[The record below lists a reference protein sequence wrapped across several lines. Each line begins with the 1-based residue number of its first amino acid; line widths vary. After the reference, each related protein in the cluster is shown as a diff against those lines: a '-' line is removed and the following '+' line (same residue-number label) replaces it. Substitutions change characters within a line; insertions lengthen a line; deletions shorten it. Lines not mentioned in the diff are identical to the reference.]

1 MSSPHATGFMVLH
14 SNQLEGLREL
24 AVQFIRNHPLPV
36 LAPEVLLVQ
45 SNGMKHW
52 LELALAKDLGICA
65 ATQVELPSAKLWQI
79 YRAVLGP
86 DSVPAHMPLDKS
98 PLVWRIMR
106 LLPHLL
112 AQPSFAPLKN
122 YLGQAEDEASPMNR
136 RAYQLA
142 AQLADV
148 LDGYQ
153 NYRADWLEDWAQARD
168 QLRTQ
173 AGTNASA
180 FTTPLPTAQSWQPA
194 LWRDLLQD
202 LATDEAVQLA
212 LSDVNNANNSAFRS
226 RAEVHE
232 AFMAKMA
239 SLHELNEGKGQRPA
253 GVPHRIM
260 VFGVTSLPMQTVQA
274 LAALGRVCQVLM
286 LVQNPCQH
294 YWGHVVESRVPLARL
309 SKQRQAHKAGL
320 PVPQDDGSLSEADQY
335 TLHTDTHPLLA
346 AWGKHGRDY
355 LHLLD
360 GFDDVDQY
368 KGQFNRVDVFVD
380 PAHTAAD
387 AGREPNMLEHLQS
400 ALLNL
405 EPLPNTPAPVQAN
418 DTSIDM
424 VQTHSAQR
432 EVEVL
437 HDRLL
442 AWLDADP
449 TLKPADIMV
458 MVPDMANFAPHIH
471 AVFGRFAHSAQYHA
485 QHHDPR
491 HLPYTVA
498 DTTPRTEPLVQA
510 LDTLLQLPQLRVTR
524 VEWQSLFEVAAVRER
539 FGLEE
544 HDVAQLDTWLADAGV
559 RWGLDAQHRKPWGI
573 APDMPDANQNSWL
586 FGIERLLLGYAMGS
600 SITTGAMD
608 SAVKPNASALASAG
622 AHSLATPWLD
632 TLPQAGVGGLDARVV
647 DGLLQWLRHTQIAL
661 LKLRQ
666 EHTPTEWVAVL
677 QQLVALFFKP
687 SDEADE
693 RLIERVMAP
702 LETWLAECQ
711 LARLDTPLPLVV
723 VREHWMAQL
732 QQPAMQR
739 RFFGGGVQ
747 FATLMPMRSIP
758 FKCVCLLG
766 MNDGDYPRSQTPR
779 DFDLMSDAAHA
790 SAAQS
795 HWRAGDRSRR
805 EDDRYLFLE
814 ALLSAR
820 DKLYISWQGRRTTD
834 HEVKPP
840 SVLVAQLMDYLNAVW
855 TQRNDKGEP
864 TPACV
869 APLQPLQAFSPK
881 YFTQGSGFATYADDW
896 QRALSCTATASAS
909 RTALS
914 DSTAESSSAKA
925 PTELT
930 LQDLQR
936 LLRQPVE
943 VFLAERLRLRLDQPE
958 EAAEEEEPFSLDGLE
973 KYKLNQSIAL
983 ADDAQHALA
992 QLRLSGQLALAGFG
1006 EAQQSALLRDRDTLR
1021 KQLDAL
1027 LPQWPHTLPVQSAHW
1042 QLGSTRLSAEWANG
1056 QTLWRSNTAVD
1067 GTGTNTGTDTKWLQV
1082 TLRPG
1087 AVTEGKKENQ
1097 VPRIDTLSQLWLHH
1111 LAACASG
1118 TPTTSVQIGF
1128 DAAIELKPIT
1138 ADAALA
1144 HLQNLCD
1151 VYLEAWA
1158 QPLPVAAK
1166 TACALVMGLYGGSKD
1181 AMGKAQ
1187 TAFNG
1192 AHQKRGEYQDSQ
1204 ALQRVFTSFE
1214 EIEASLNHWATRLYE
1229 PMFKAAK
1236 VIHLSADHAEDA
1248 DA

>member
-1 MSSPHATGFMVLH
+1 MVLH

-86 DSVPAHMPLDKS
+86 SNVPAHMPLDKS

-106 LLPHLL
+106 LLPSLL
-112 AQPSFAPLKN
+112 AKPSFAPLKN
-122 YLGQAEDEASPMNR
+122 YLGQAEADASPMNR

-153 NYRADWLEDWAQARD
+153 NYRADWLEDWANHKD
-168 QLRTQ
+168 TLRTQ
-173 AGTNASA
+173 TGTA
-180 FTTPLPTAQSWQPA
+180 TPLPAAQSWQPE
-194 LWRDLLQD
+194 LWRDLLDD
-202 LATDEAVQLA
+202 LAADAEVKAELQH
-212 LSDVNNANNSAFRS
+212 SYSS
-226 RAEVHE
+226 RAKVHE

-239 SLHELNEGKGQRPA
+239 SIPEGQRPA

-294 YWGHVVESRVPLARL
+294 YWGHVVESRVPLAKL

-380 PAHTAAD
+380 PADTAAD
-387 AGREPNMLEHLQS
+387 EGREPTMLEHLQS
-400 ALLNL
+400 SLLNL
-405 EPLPNTPAPVQAN
+405 APLPDHLTDVPAD
-418 DTSIDM
+418 DTSVRF

-471 AVFGRFAHSAQYHA
+471 AVFGRFAS
-485 QHHDPR
+485 HDAR

-559 RWGLDAQHRKPWGI
+559 RWGLDAPHRKPWGI
-573 APDMPDANQNSWL
+573 APDMADANQNSWL
-586 FGIERLLLGYAMGS
+586 FGIERLLLGYA
-600 SITTGAMD
+600 TGASD
-608 SAVKPNASALASAG
+608 D
-622 AHSLATPWLD
+622 LATPWAD

-666 EHTPTEWVAVL
+666 DHTPTEWVAVL

-687 SDEADE
+687 SNEADE

-711 LARLDTPLPLVV
+711 LARLDSPLPLVV

-790 SAAQS
+790 GSTQS

-834 HEVKPP
+834 HEIKPP

-855 TQRNDKGEP
+855 THDGGL
-864 TPACV
+864 ACD

-881 YFTQGSGFATYADDW
+881 YFTQDSTFQTYADDW
-896 QRALSCTATASAS
+896 QRALLSSNASSTATASNETTPSEA
-909 RTALS
+909 
-914 DSTAESSSAKA
+914 A

-930 LQDLQR
+930 LQHLQR

-943 VFLAERLRLRLDQPE
+943 VFLVDRLRLRLDQPE

-973 KYKLNQSIAL
+973 KYKLNQRIAQ
-983 ADDAQHALA
+983 AEDAQQAID
-992 QLRLSGQLALAGFG
+992 QLRLSGQLAMAGFG
-1006 EAQQSALLRDRDTLR
+1006 EAQQHLFENDREKLRE
-1021 KQLDAL
+1021 QLDVL
-1027 LPQWPHTLPVQSAHW
+1027 LPKWPKHLSVQSAHW
-1042 QLGSTRLSAEWANG
+1042 QLGHTHLSAEWANG
-1056 QTLWRSNTAVD
+1056 QTMWH
-1067 GTGTNTGTDTKWLQV
+1067 TNGKAHDAGQQWLQV
-1082 TLRPG
+1082 ALRPG

-1097 VPRIDTLSQLWLHH
+1097 VARIDTLGQLWLHH

-1128 DAAIELKPIT
+1128 DAAIELKPIE
-1138 ADAALA
+1138 ADKAQV
-1144 HLQNLCD
+1144 HLQDLCD
-1151 VYLEAWA
+1151 AYLEAWA

-1166 TACALVMGLYGGSKD
+1166 TACAFVMGVYGGSKD

-1187 TAFNG
+1187 AAFEG
-1192 AHQKRGEYQDSQ
+1192 GFGKSGEYTGSP

-1214 EIEASLNHWATRLYE
+1214 DVEADLNHWATRLYE

-1236 VIHLSADHAEDA
+1236 VIHLNADHAEEA

>member
-86 DSVPAHMPLDKS
+86 DSVPAQMPLDKS

-106 LLPHLL
+106 MLPVLL
-112 AQPSFAPLKN
+112 AKPNFAPLNN
-122 YLGQAEDEASPMNR
+122 YLSQTESKENNEASPMNR

-153 NYRADWLEDWAQARD
+153 NYRADWLEDWALGQD

-173 AGTNASA
+173 AGYHASA
-180 FTTPLPTAQSWQPA
+180 FIPPLPPAQNWQPE
-194 LWRDLLQD
+194 LWRDLLKD
-202 LATDEAVQLA
+202 LEADAEVKAVLRPTLLATLDADKPH
-212 LSDVNNANNSAFRS
+212 SFSS
-226 RAEVHE
+226 RAKVHE

-239 SLHELNEGKGQRPA
+239 SLHEFSEGKAQRPA
-253 GVPHRIM
+253 GVPHRIL

-294 YWGHVVESRVPLARL
+294 YWGHVVESRVPLAKL

-320 PVPQDDGSLSEADQY
+320 PVPQDDGSLTEADQY

-380 PAHTAAD
+380 PAESAAD
-387 AGREPNMLEHLQS
+387 HGREPHMLEHLQS
-400 ALLNL
+400 SLLNL
-405 EPLPNTPAPVQAN
+405 DPVPDTPAQVQDN
-418 DTSIDM
+418 DTSIAF

-471 AVFGRFAHSAQYHA
+471 AVFGRFAHHA
-485 QHHDPR
+485 QAHDPR

-539 FGLEE
+539 FGLDE
-544 HDVAQLDTWLADAGV
+544 HEVAQLDTWLADAGV
-559 RWGLDAQHRKPWGI
+559 RWGLDAPHRKPWGM
-573 APDMPDANQNSWL
+573 APDMADANQNSWL
-586 FGIERLLLGYAMGS
+586 FGIERLLLGYA
-600 SITTGAMD
+600 TGASGTD
-608 SAVKPNASALASAG
+608 SQDA
-622 AHSLATPWLD
+622 AHTHEMYNTWHTPWLG
-632 TLPQAGVGGLDARVV
+632 TLPQPGLGGLDARVV
-647 DGLLQWLRHTQIAL
+647 DGLLQWLRHTQMAL
-661 LKLRQ
+661 IKLRQ
-666 EHTPTEWVAVL
+666 DHTPSEWVAVL
-677 QQLVALFFKP
+677 QQLVALFFKA

-711 LARLDTPLPLVV
+711 LARLDSPLPLVV

-790 SAAQS
+790 GSAQS

-834 HEVKPP
+834 HEIKPP
-840 SVLVAQLMDYLNAVW
+840 SVLVAQLLDYLNAVW
-855 TQRNDKGEP
+855 TRGKDADNGQDL
-864 TPACV
+864 PAFDIHNQ
-869 APLQPLQAFSPK
+869 LQPLQAFSPK
-881 YFTQGSGFATYADDW
+881 YFTQGTGFETYAADW
-896 QRALSCTATASAS
+896 QRARPADLLAQRPVHPTVQASA
-909 RTALS
+909 AN
-914 DSTAESSSAKA
+914 STAPA
-925 PTELT
+925 ELT
-930 LQDLQR
+930 LQHLQR
-936 LLRQPVE
+936 LLKQPVD
-943 VFLAERLRLRLDQPE
+943 VFLVDRLRLRLDKPE
-958 EAAEEEEPFSLDGLE
+958 EAAEQEEPFSLDGLE
-973 KYKLNQSIAL
+973 KYKLNQSMAQ
-983 ADDAQHALA
+983 ADNAEQAIA
-992 QLRLSGQLALAGFG
+992 QLRLTGQLALAGFG
-1006 EAQQSALLRDRDTLR
+1006 EAQQHLLLKDRNTLRD
-1021 KQLDAL
+1021 QLEAL
-1027 LPQWPHTLPVQSAHW
+1027 LPKWPHVLSVQSAHW
-1042 QLGSTRLSAEWANG
+1042 QLGPNRLSAEWANG
-1056 QTLWRSNTAVD
+1056 QSWWRSNT
-1067 GTGTNTGTDTKWLQV
+1067 DTPNASTQWLQV
-1082 TLRPG
+1082 ALRPG

-1097 VPRIDTLSQLWLHH
+1097 QARLDTLGHLWLHH

-1118 TPTTSVQIGF
+1118 VPTTSVQIGF
-1128 DAAIELKPIT
+1128 DAAVELQPIA
-1138 ADAALA
+1138 ADAAQAL
-1144 HLQNLCD
+1144 LQDLCNA
-1151 VYLEAWA
+1151 YQEAWA
-1158 QPLPVAAK
+1158 LPLPIAAK
-1166 TACALVMGLYGGSKD
+1166 TACAYWLALKGDGKD
-1181 AMGKAQ
+1181 PLGKAK
-1187 TAFNG
+1187 TTFNG
-1192 AHQKRGEYQDSQ
+1192 AHQKRGEYPDSP
-1204 ALQRVFTSFE
+1204 ALQRVFNRFDE
-1214 EIEASLNHWATRLYE
+1214 VADALPAWAERLYA
-1229 PMFKAAK
+1229 PMHNAAK
-1236 VIHLSADHAEDA
+1236 VIHLSDDGDTQGAHA
-1248 DA
+1248 

>member
-1 MSSPHATGFMVLH
+1 MPSPHATGFMVLH

-86 DSVPAHMPLDKS
+86 SQVPAHMPLDKS

-112 AQPSFAPLKN
+112 AQPGFAPLKN
-122 YLGQAEDEASPMNR
+122 YLGQGDNAGNDEASPMNR
-136 RAYQLA
+136 RTYQLA

-153 NYRADWLEDWAQARD
+153 NYRADWLEDWANHQD
-168 QLRTQ
+168 QLRTP
-173 AGTNASA
+173 AGMA
-180 FTTPLPTAQSWQPA
+180 TPLPKAQSWQPA
-194 LWRDLLQD
+194 LWRALLAD
-202 LATDEAVQLA
+202 LASDAEVQGEIQ
-212 LSDVNNANNSAFRS
+212 LSYSS
-226 RAEVHE
+226 RAKVHE
-232 AFMAKMA
+232 AFMAKMNA
-239 SLHELNEGKGQRPA
+239 MPEGQRPA
-253 GVPHRIM
+253 GVPHRIL

-274 LAALGRVCQVLM
+274 LTALGRVCQVLM

-294 YWGHVVESRVPLARL
+294 YWGHVVESRVPLIKLAK
-309 SKQRQAHKAGL
+309 SAKQRQAHKAGL
-320 PVPQDDGSLSEADQY
+320 PVPQDDGSLTEADQY

-360 GFDDVDQY
+360 GFDDVDHY

-380 PAHTAAD
+380 PALTAAD
-387 AGREPNMLEHLQS
+387 AGRTPNMLEHLQS

-405 EPLPNTPAPVQAN
+405 EPLPHTPHEVQAHDN
-418 DTSIDM
+418 SVRF
-424 VQTHSAQR
+424 VQAHSAQR

-471 AVFGRFAHSAQYHA
+471 AVFGRFASQ
-485 QHHDPR
+485 DPR
-491 HLPYTVA
+491 HLPYSVA

-544 HDVAQLDTWLADAGV
+544 HDVAQLDSWLADAGV
-559 RWGLDAQHRKPWGI
+559 RWGLDAPHRKPWGMT
-573 APDMPDANQNSWL
+573 PDMTDANQNSWL
-586 FGIERLLLGYAMGS
+586 FGVERLLLGYA
-600 SITTGAMD
+600 TGA
-608 SAVKPNASALASAG
+608 
-622 AHSLATPWLD
+622 AHELATPWAN
-632 TLPQAGVGGLDARVV
+632 TLPQAGVDGLDARVV
-647 DGLLQWLRHTQIAL
+647 DGLLQWLRHTQLAL

-666 EHTPTEWVAVL
+666 AHTPTEWVAVL
-677 QQLVALFFKP
+677 QQLMALFFKP

-711 LARLDTPLPLVV
+711 LARLDSPLPLVV

-790 SAAQS
+790 GSTQS

-820 DKLYISWQGRRTTD
+820 DTLYISWQGRRTTD
-834 HEVKPP
+834 HEIKPP

-855 TQRNDKGEP
+855 TRGNDQGEP
-864 TPACV
+864 TLACE

-896 QRALSCTATASAS
+896 QRALLPPASSGATAADE
-909 RTALS
+909 A
-914 DSTAESSSAKA
+914 A

-930 LQDLQR
+930 LSQLQR

-943 VFLAERLRLRLDQPE
+943 VFLSDRLRLRLDLPE
-958 EAAEEEEPFSLDGLE
+958 EAAEEEEPFSLNGLDT
-973 KYKLNQSIAL
+973 YKLNQQIAQ

-992 QLRLSGQLALAGFG
+992 LLRLSGQLALAGFG
-1006 EAQQSALLRDRDTLR
+1006 EAQQGMLLRDRQTLR
-1021 KQLDAL
+1021 DAL
-1027 LPQWPHTLPVQSAHW
+1027 DQLLPHWPKPLAVHSAHW
-1042 QLGSTRLSAEWANG
+1042 QLGRTHLSAEWAHDPK
-1056 QTLWRSNTAVD
+1056 LWRSDAN
-1067 GTGTNTGTDTKWLQV
+1067 GTQWLQV
-1082 TLRPG
+1082 MLRPG
-1087 AVTEGKKENQ
+1087 AVTEGKKDNQ
-1097 VPRIDTLSQLWLHH
+1097 QARLDTLSSLWLHH
-1111 LAACASG
+1111 LAANASG
-1118 TPTTSVQIGF
+1118 TPTTSVQIGL
-1128 DAAIELKPIT
+1128 DAAVELQPI
-1138 ADAALA
+1138 AALDA
-1144 HLQNLCD
+1144 QAQLQDLCNA
-1151 VYLEAWA
+1151 YQEAWA
-1158 QPLPVAAK
+1158 QPLPVAGK
-1166 TACALVMGLYGGSKD
+1166 TACAYVMGVLAQHKD
-1181 AMGKAQ
+1181 PMGKAQ
-1187 TAFNG
+1187 TAFDG
-1192 AHQKRGEYQDSQ
+1192 GHQQTGEYKNTA
-1204 ALQRVFTSFE
+1204 ALQRVFHSFTDVQ
-1214 EIEASLNHWATRLYE
+1214 AGLDTWAMRLYA
-1229 PMFKAAK
+1229 PMHKATK
-1236 VIHLSADHAEDA
+1236 VIHLSTEVQASEA

>member
-1 MSSPHATGFMVLH
+1 MVLH
-14 SNQLEGLREL
+14 SNQLEGLRKL

-86 DSVPAHMPLDKS
+86 NHVPAHMPLDKS

-106 LLPHLL
+106 LLSQLL
-112 AQPSFAPLKN
+112 TQPSFAPLKN
-122 YLGQAEDEASPMNR
+122 YLGQAETEGKGEASPMNR

-153 NYRADWLEDWAQARD
+153 NYRADWLEDWANAQD

-173 AGTNASA
+173 TGTA
-180 FTTPLPTAQSWQPA
+180 TPLPAAQNWQPA
-194 LWRDLLQD
+194 LWRALLAD
-202 LATDEAVQLA
+202 LAADTEVKAALDTDTQH
-212 LSDVNNANNSAFRS
+212 SYSS
-226 RAEVHE
+226 RAKVHE

-239 SLHELNEGKGQRPA
+239 TLPEGQRPA

-294 YWGHVVESRVPLARL
+294 YWGHVVESRVPLAKL
-309 SKQRQAHKAGL
+309 AKQRQAHKAGL

-380 PAHTAAD
+380 PVDTAAD
-387 AGREPNMLEHLQS
+387 EGREPTMLEHLQS
-400 ALLNL
+400 SLLNL
-405 EPLPNTPAPVQAN
+405 EPLPDTPHEVPAH
-418 DTSIDM
+418 DTSIAF

-437 HDRLL
+437 HDQLL

-471 AVFGRFAHSAQYHA
+471 AVFGRFASHA

-491 HLPYTVA
+491 HIPYTVA

-524 VEWQSLFEVAAVRER
+524 VEWQSLFEVAAVRKR

-559 RWGLDAQHRKPWGI
+559 RWGLDAPHRKPWGI
-573 APDMPDANQNSWL
+573 APDMADANQNSWL
-586 FGIERLLLGYAMGS
+586 FGIERLLLGYA
-600 SITTGAMD
+600 TGASD
-608 SAVKPNASALASAG
+608 A
-622 AHSLATPWLD
+622 LATPWAD

-666 EHTPTEWVAVL
+666 DHTPTEWVAVL

-758 FKCVCLLG
+758 FRCVCLLG

-790 SAAQS
+790 GSTQS

-855 TQRNDKGEP
+855 TQCNDKGEP

-869 APLQPLQAFSPK
+869 APLQPLQAFSRK
-881 YFTQGSGFATYADDW
+881 YFTQGSRFATYADDW
-896 QRALSCTATASAS
+896 QKALTSSAASQA
-909 RTALS
+909 
-914 DSTAESSSAKA
+914 SSAKANGASKPEYANAEA

-930 LQDLQR
+930 LKDLQR

-943 VFLAERLRLRLDQPE
+943 VFLAERLNLRLDQPQ

-973 KYKLNQSIAL
+973 KYKLNQSIVL
-983 ADDAQHALA
+983 AEDAQLALA

-1006 EAQQSALLRDRDTLR
+1006 EAQQNTLLRDRKTLR
-1021 KQLDAL
+1021 EQLDAL
-1027 LPQWPHTLPVQSAHW
+1027 RPQWPHTVSVQSAHW
-1042 QLGSTRLSAEWANG
+1042 QLGNTRLSAEWANS
-1056 QTLWRSNTAVD
+1056 QTLWRSNTPTQSAE
-1067 GTGTNTGTDTKWLQV
+1067 TKWLQV

-1087 AVTEGKKENQ
+1087 AVTEGKKENPQ
-1097 VPRIDTLSQLWLHH
+1097 ARLDTLSHLWLHH

-1118 TPTTSVQIGF
+1118 TPTLSVQIGF
-1128 DAAIELKPIT
+1128 DAAVELQPIA
-1138 ADAALA
+1138 ADAAQT
-1144 HLQNLCD
+1144 HLQHLCD
-1151 VYLEAWA
+1151 AYLQAWA

-1166 TACALVMGLYGGSKD
+1166 TACAWVMGVYGDSKD
-1181 AMGKAQ
+1181 PMGKAQ
-1187 TAFNG
+1187 AAFEG
-1192 AHQKRGEYQDSQ
+1192 GFGKSSEYTGSP
-1204 ALQRVFTSFE
+1204 ALQRVFDSFE
-1214 EIEASLNHWATRLYE
+1214 DIQPTLGEWASLLYE
-1229 PMFKAAK
+1229 PMLKAAK
-1236 VIHLSADHAEDA
+1236 VIHLSADSADSAEEA

>member
-1 MSSPHATGFMVLH
+1 MFSPHATGFMVLH

-106 LLPHLL
+106 LLPSLL
-112 AQPSFAPLKN
+112 AKPSFSPLKN
-122 YLGQAEDEASPMNR
+122 YLGQSEADASPMNR

-173 AGTNASA
+173 TGMA
-180 FTTPLPTAQSWQPA
+180 TPLPAAQSWQPE
-194 LWRDLLQD
+194 LWRDLLID
-202 LATDEAVQLA
+202 LATDAEVKAA
-212 LSDVNNANNSAFRS
+212 LHTDTQHSYSS
-226 RAEVHE
+226 RAKVHE
-232 AFMAKMA
+232 AFMTKMA
-239 SLHELNEGKGQRPA
+239 SLPEGQRPA

-294 YWGHVVESRVPLARL
+294 YWGHVVESRVPLAKL

-380 PAHTAAD
+380 PADTAAD
-387 AGREPNMLEHLQS
+387 EGREPTMLEHLQS
-400 ALLNL
+400 SLLNL
-405 EPLPNTPAPVQAN
+405 APLPDHLTDVPADDSSVRF
-418 DTSIDM
+418 

-442 AWLDADP
+442 AWLDADD
-449 TLKPADIMV
+449 TLKPSDIMV

-471 AVFGRFAHSAQYHA
+471 AVFGRFSSN
-485 QHHDPR
+485 DPR

-539 FGLEE
+539 FSLEE

-573 APDMPDANQNSWL
+573 APDMTDANQNSWL
-586 FGIERLLLGYAMGS
+586 FGIERLLLGYA
-600 SITTGAMD
+600 TGASD
-608 SAVKPNASALASAG
+608 D
-622 AHSLATPWLD
+622 LATPWAD

-647 DGLLQWLRHTQIAL
+647 DGLLQWLRHTHIAL
-661 LKLRQ
+661 IKLRQ

-687 SDEADE
+687 SNEADE

-711 LARLDTPLPLVV
+711 LARLDSPLPLVV

-790 SAAQS
+790 GSTQS

-820 DKLYISWQGRRTTD
+820 NKLYISWQGRRTTD
-834 HEVKPP
+834 HEIKPP

-855 TQRNDKGEP
+855 THDGGV
-864 TPACV
+864 ACD

-881 YFTQGSGFATYADDW
+881 YFTQDSAFQTYADDW
-896 QRALSCTATASAS
+896 QRALLSSTAS
-909 RTALS
+909 
-914 DSTAESSSAKA
+914 SAAATPNETA

-930 LQDLQR
+930 LQHLQR

-943 VFLAERLRLRLDQPE
+943 VFLVDRLRLRLDQPE

-973 KYKLNQSIAL
+973 KYKLNQRIAQ
-983 ADDAQHALA
+983 AEDAQQAIA

-1006 EAQQSALLRDRDTLR
+1006 EAQQHLFENDRQKLRE
-1021 KQLDAL
+1021 QLDML
-1027 LPQWPHTLPVQSAHW
+1027 LPKWPNTLSVQSAHW
-1042 QLGSTRLSAEWANG
+1042 QLGHTHLNAEWANG
-1056 QTLWRSNTAVD
+1056 QTMWH
-1067 GTGTNTGTDTKWLQV
+1067 TNAKVHGAGQQWLQV
-1082 TLRPG
+1082 ALRPG

-1097 VPRIDTLSQLWLHH
+1097 VPRIDTLSQMWLHH

-1128 DAAIELKPIT
+1128 DAAIELKPIA
-1138 ADAALA
+1138 ADTALA
-1144 HLQNLCD
+1144 HLQDLCD
-1151 VYLEAWA
+1151 VYLEAWT
-1158 QPLPVAAK
+1158 QPLPVAGK
-1166 TACALVMGLYGGSKD
+1166 TACAFVMGVYGGSKD

-1187 TAFNG
+1187 TTFEGGHN
-1192 AHQKRGEYQDSQ
+1192 KDGEYKGSP
-1204 ALQRVFTSFE
+1204 ALQRVFTNFE
-1214 EIEASLNHWATRLYE
+1214 EIEANLNHWATRLYE

-1236 VIHLSADHAEDA
+1236 VIHLNADSAEEA

>member
-52 LELALAKDLGICA
+52 LELALAKDLGVCA
-65 ATQVELPSAKLWQI
+65 ATQLELPSTKLWQI

-86 DSVPAHMPLDKS
+86 SHVPAHMPLDKS

-112 AQPSFAPLKN
+112 AQPSFAPLNN
-122 YLGQAEDEASPMNR
+122 YLGQADGDASPMNR

-153 NYRADWLEDWAQARD
+153 NYRADWLEDWAHARD

-173 AGTNASA
+173 AGTNAGA
-180 FTTPLPTAQSWQPA
+180 FTTPLLVSQSWQPL
-194 LWRDLLQD
+194 LWRALLAD
-202 LATDEAVQLA
+202 LAADAQVQAA
-212 LSDVNNANNSAFRS
+212 LSAHAPHSFSS
-226 RAEVHE
+226 RAKVHE
-232 AFMAKMA
+232 AFMVKMA
-239 SLHELNEGKGQRPA
+239 SIPEGHRPA

-294 YWGHVVESRVPLARL
+294 YWGHVVESRVPLAKL

-355 LHLLD
+355 LQLLD

-368 KGQFNRVDVFVD
+368 KGQFSRVDVFVD
-380 PAHTAAD
+380 PAQAA
-387 AGREPNMLEHLQS
+387 ASQGRAPTMLEHLQS
-400 ALLNL
+400 ALLHL
-405 EPLPNTPAPVQAN
+405 EPLPDTPTQVPAH
-418 DTSIDM
+418 DTSLSF

-449 TLKPADIMV
+449 TLTPADIMV

-471 AVFGRFAHSAQYHA
+471 AVFSRFAS
-485 QHHDPR
+485 HDPR
-491 HLPYTVA
+491 HLPYSVA

-524 VEWQSLFEVAAVRER
+524 VEWQSLFEVAAVRKR
-539 FGLEE
+539 FGLQE
-544 HDVAQLDTWLADAGV
+544 HDVALLDTWLADAGV
-559 RWGLDAQHRKPWGI
+559 RWGLDASQRKPWGI

-586 FGIERLLLGYAMGS
+586 FGIERLLLGYATGS
-600 SITTGAMD
+600 TD
-608 SAVKPNASALASAG
+608 ELAS
-622 AHSLATPWLD
+622 PWAN
-632 TLPQAGVGGLDARVV
+632 TLPQAGVGGLDARVM
-647 DGLLQWLRHTQIAL
+647 DGLLQWLRHTQMAL
-661 LKLRQ
+661 LQLRQ
-666 EHTPTEWVAVL
+666 DHTPTEWVAVL
-677 QQLVALFFKP
+677 QQLLALFFKP

-779 DFDLMSDAAHA
+779 DFDLMSEAAHA
-790 SAAQS
+790 GSAQS

-820 DKLYISWQGRRTTD
+820 HKLYISWQGRRTSD
-834 HEVKPP
+834 HEIKPP
-840 SVLVAQLMDYLNAVW
+840 SVLVAQLMDYLDAVW
-855 TQRNDKGEP
+855 TQRNDKGDAI
-864 TPACV
+864 PACD
-869 APLQPLQAFSPK
+869 APLQPLHAFSQQ
-881 YFTQGSGFATYADDW
+881 YFTQASPFQTYAHDW
-896 QRALSCTATASAS
+896 QSALSSSAATLDSRTASAHS
-909 RTALS
+909 NAVP
-914 DSTAESSSAKA
+914 AFAIA

-943 VFLAERLRLRLDQPE
+943 VFLTARLRLRLDQPQ
-958 EAAEEEEPFSLDGLE
+958 EAAQEEEPFALDGLE
-973 KYKLNQSIAL
+973 KYKLNQSLAQ
-983 ADDAQHALA
+983 ADDATHALA

-1006 EAQQSALLRDRDTLR
+1006 QAQQNALLRDRDTLR

-1027 LPQWPHTLPVQSAHW
+1027 LLKWPHTLSVQSAHW
-1042 QLGSTRLSAEWANG
+1042 QMGHTRLSAEWANG
-1056 QTLWRSNTAVD
+1056 HHLWRSNPAASSADTAKHS
-1067 GTGTNTGTDTKWLQV
+1067 TWLQV
-1082 TLRPG
+1082 SLRPG

-1097 VPRIDTLSQLWLHH
+1097 YVRLDTLSQLWLHH

-1118 TPTTSVQIGF
+1118 VPTTSVQIGL
-1128 DAAIELKPIT
+1128 DAAVELAPIPAET
-1138 ADAALA
+1138 AQS

-1151 VYLEAWA
+1151 AYLQAWA

-1166 TACALVMGLYGGSKD
+1166 TACAYVSGVAAQHKD
-1181 AMGKAQ
+1181 PMVKAQ

-1192 AHQKRGEYQDSQ
+1192 AHQKRGEYQDSP
-1204 ALQRVFTSFE
+1204 ALQRVFTRFE
-1214 EIEASLNHWATRLYE
+1214 DIEPTLADWAVRLYA
-1229 PMFKAAK
+1229 PMLTAAQ
-1236 VIHLSADHAEDA
+1236 VIHLRTDSDDSDERAQEPDA
-1248 DA
+1248 

>member
-1 MSSPHATGFMVLH
+1 MVLH

-24 AVQFIRNHPLPV
+24 AVKFIRNHPLPV

-52 LELALAKDLGICA
+52 LELALAKDLGICT

-86 DSVPAHMPLDKS
+86 SNVPAHMPLDKS

-106 LLPHLL
+106 LLPSLL
-112 AQPSFAPLKN
+112 AKPSFAPLKN
-122 YLGQAEDEASPMNR
+122 YLGQAEDQASPMNR

-153 NYRADWLEDWAQARD
+153 NYRADWLEDWANSKD

-173 AGTNASA
+173 TGMA
-180 FTTPLPTAQSWQPA
+180 TPLPSAQSWQPE
-194 LWRDLLQD
+194 LWRDLLDD
-202 LATDEAVQLA
+202 LAADAEVKAALKTDTQH
-212 LSDVNNANNSAFRS
+212 SFSS
-226 RAEVHE
+226 RAKVHE

-239 SLHELNEGKGQRPA
+239 TLPEGQRPA

-294 YWGHVVESRVPLARL
+294 YWGHVVESRVPLAKL
-309 SKQRQAHKAGL
+309 AKQRQAHKAGL

-380 PAHTAAD
+380 PADSAAD
-387 AGREPNMLEHLQS
+387 EGREPNMLEHLQS
-400 ALLNL
+400 SLLNL
-405 EPLPNTPAPVQAN
+405 APLPDHLTDVPAD
-418 DTSIDM
+418 DTSIAF

-471 AVFGRFAHSAQYHA
+471 AVFGRFASNDA
-485 QHHDPR
+485 R

-559 RWGLDAQHRKPWGI
+559 RWGLDAPHRKPWGI
-573 APDMPDANQNSWL
+573 APDMADANQNSWL
-586 FGIERLLLGYAMGS
+586 FGIERLLLGYA
-600 SITTGAMD
+600 TGASD
-608 SAVKPNASALASAG
+608 D
-622 AHSLATPWLD
+622 LATPWAD

-661 LKLRQ
+661 IKLRQ
-666 EHTPTEWVAVL
+666 DHTPTEWVAVL

-711 LARLDTPLPLVV
+711 LARLDSPLPLVV

-790 SAAQS
+790 GSTQS

-820 DKLYISWQGRRTTD
+820 DKLYISWQGRRSTD

-855 TQRNDKGEP
+855 TQRNDEGEP

-881 YFTQGSGFATYADDW
+881 YFTQDSTFQTYADDW
-896 QRALSCTATASAS
+896 QRALLSSSAATASNE
-909 RTALS
+909 
-914 DSTAESSSAKA
+914 STPSEAA

-930 LQDLQR
+930 LQHLQR

-943 VFLAERLRLRLDQPE
+943 VFLVDRLRLRLDQPE
-958 EAAEEEEPFSLDGLE
+958 EAADEEEPFSLDGLE
-973 KYKLNQSIAL
+973 KYKLNQRIAQ
-983 ADDAQHALA
+983 AEDAQQAID

-1006 EAQQSALLRDRDTLR
+1006 EAQQQLFENDREKLRE
-1021 KQLDAL
+1021 QLDVL
-1027 LPQWPHTLPVQSAHW
+1027 LLKWPNTLSVQSAHW
-1042 QLGSTRLSAEWANG
+1042 QLGHTHLSAEWTNG
-1056 QTLWRSNTAVD
+1056 QTMWH
-1067 GTGTNTGTDTKWLQV
+1067 TNGKAHDAGQQWLQV
-1082 TLRPG
+1082 ALRPG
-1087 AVTEGKKENQ
+1087 AVTEGKKEHQ
-1097 VPRIDTLSQLWLHH
+1097 VTRIDTLSQLWLHH

-1128 DAAIELKPIT
+1128 DAAIELKPIQ
-1138 ADAALA
+1138 AEQAQE
-1144 HLQNLCD
+1144 HLQDLCD
-1151 VYLEAWA
+1151 AYLEAWA

-1166 TACALVMGLYGGSKD
+1166 TACAFVMGVYGGSKD
-1181 AMGKAQ
+1181 PMGKAQ
-1187 TAFNG
+1187 AAFEG
-1192 AHQKRGEYQDSQ
+1192 GFGKSGEYTGSP

-1214 EIEASLNHWATRLYE
+1214 DVEASLNHWATRLYE

-1236 VIHLSADHAEDA
+1236 VIHLNADHAEEA

>member
-1 MSSPHATGFMVLH
+1 MVLH

-24 AVQFIRNHPLPV
+24 AVQFMRNHPLPV

-52 LELALAKDLGICA
+52 LELALAKDLGICT
-65 ATQVELPSAKLWQI
+65 ATQVALPSAKLWEI

-86 DSVPAHMPLDKS
+86 ESVPAYMPLDKS

-106 LLPHLL
+106 VLPDLLT
-112 AQPSFAPLKN
+112 QSEFASLKN
-122 YLGQAEDEASPMNR
+122 YLSQSENDASPMNR

-142 AQLADV
+142 TQLADV

-153 NYRADWLEDWAQARD
+153 NYRADWLEDWANGND

-180 FTTPLPTAQSWQPA
+180 FTTPLPTAQRWQPV
-194 LWRDLLQD
+194 LWRYLLND
-202 LATDEAVQLA
+202 LAADAEVHAELA
-212 LSDVNNANNSAFRS
+212 NSFSS
-226 RAEVHE
+226 RAKVHE

-239 SLHELNEGKGQRPA
+239 TLPEGQRPA
-253 GVPHRIM
+253 GVPHRIL

-294 YWGHVVESRVPLARL
+294 YWGHVVESRVPLAKL
-309 SKQRQAHKAGL
+309 VKQRQAHKAGL
-320 PVPQDDGSLSEADQY
+320 PVPQDDGRLSEADQY

-380 PAHTAAD
+380 PAHSATAQ
-387 AGREPNMLEHLQS
+387 GRAPNMLEHLQS

-405 EPLPNTPAPVQAN
+405 EPLPNTPAPVQAD
-418 DTSIDM
+418 DTSITL

-449 TLKPADIMV
+449 SLTPADIMV

-471 AVFGRFAHSAQYHA
+471 AVFGRFASN
-485 QHHDPR
+485 DPR

-510 LDTLLQLPQLRVTR
+510 LDMLLQLPQLRVTR
-524 VEWQSLFEVAAVRER
+524 VEWQSMFEVAAVRER
-539 FGLEE
+539 FGIDES
-544 HDVAQLDTWLADAGV
+544 DVTQLDTWLADAGV
-559 RWGLDAQHRKPWGI
+559 RWGLDAAHRKPWGI
-573 APDMPDANQNSWL
+573 APDMADANQNSWL
-586 FGIERLLLGYAMGS
+586 FGVERLLLGYAIGE
-600 SITTGAMD
+600 IDEIG
-608 SAVKPNASALASAG
+608 
-622 AHSLATPWLD
+622 TPWQN
-632 TLPQAGVGGLDARVV
+632 TLPQPGVGGLDARVV
-647 DGLLQWLRHTQIAL
+647 DGLLQWLRHTHMAL

-666 EHTPTEWVAVL
+666 DHTPTEWVAVL
-677 QQLVALFFKP
+677 QQLVALFFKA
-687 SDEADE
+687 SDETDE

-711 LARLDTPLPLVV
+711 LARLESPLPLVV

-732 QQPAMQR
+732 QQSAMQR

-790 SAAQS
+790 GSTHA

-814 ALLSAR
+814 AMLSAR

-834 HEVKPP
+834 HEIKPP

-855 TQRNDKGEP
+855 MRDGGF
-864 TPACV
+864 ACE
-869 APLQPLQAFSPK
+869 ARLQPLHGFSSK
-881 YFTQGSGFATYADDW
+881 YFTHGSDFATYADDW
-896 QRALSCTATASAS
+896 QRAFTLSTPSPLADNTVAAATPI
-909 RTALS
+909 
-914 DSTAESSSAKA
+914 

-930 LQDLQR
+930 LQHLQR
-936 LLRQPVE
+936 LLRQPVD
-943 VFLAERLRLRLDQPE
+943 VFLIDRLRMRLDQPE

-973 KYKLNQSIAL
+973 KYKLNQRIAQ
-983 ADDAQHALA
+983 AEDAQQAIA

-1006 EAQQSALLRDRDTLR
+1006 DAQQHQFLNDRQKLRE
-1021 KQLDAL
+1021 QLDGLMLKWPDAL
-1027 LPQWPHTLPVQSAHW
+1027 RVQSKHW
-1042 QLGSTRLSAEWANG
+1042 QLGQTHLSAEWANG
-1056 QTLWRSNTAVD
+1056 QTMWYTNNNTQPSEQQ
-1067 GTGTNTGTDTKWLQV
+1067 WLQV
-1082 TLRPG
+1082 SLRPG
-1087 AVTEGKKENQ
+1087 AVTEGKKETQ
-1097 VPRIDTLSQLWLHH
+1097 IPRIDTLGQLWLHH

-1128 DAAIELKPIT
+1128 DAAIELKPIPVDT
-1138 ADAALA
+1138 ALV
-1144 HLQNLCD
+1144 HLENLCRAY
-1151 VYLEAWA
+1151 VEAWTK
-1158 QPLPVAAK
+1158 PLPVAAK
-1166 TACALVMGLYGGSKD
+1166 TACAWVMGVYSGSND
-1181 AMGKAQ
+1181 AMSKAQ
-1187 TAFNG
+1187 TTFNG
-1192 AHQKRGEYQDSQ
+1192 GHNKDGEFKTSS
-1204 ALQRVFTSFE
+1204 ALQRVFTCFE
-1214 EIEASLNHWATRLYE
+1214 DVEPSLKLWATRLYE
-1229 PMFKAAK
+1229 PIIQAAK
-1236 VIHLSADHAEDA
+1236 VTHFSTAEVDA
-1248 DA
+1248 

>member
-1 MSSPHATGFMVLH
+1 MSSPHTTGFMVLH

-86 DSVPAHMPLDKS
+86 SHVPAHMPLDKS

-106 LLPHLL
+106 LLPSLL
-112 AQPSFAPLKN
+112 TQPSFAPLKN
-122 YLGQAEDEASPMNR
+122 YLGQADGDACPMNR

-153 NYRADWLEDWAQARD
+153 NYRADWLEDWANHKD
-168 QLRTQ
+168 TLRTQ
-173 AGTNASA
+173 TGMA
-180 FTTPLPTAQSWQPA
+180 TPLPTAQSWQPE
-194 LWRDLLQD
+194 LWRNLLDD
-202 LATDEAVQLA
+202 LAADAEIKAELQH
-212 LSDVNNANNSAFRS
+212 SYSS
-226 RAEVHE
+226 RAKVHE

-239 SLHELNEGKGQRPA
+239 TLPKGQRPA

-294 YWGHVVESRVPLARL
+294 YWGHVVESRVPLIKLAKL

-360 GFDDVDQY
+360 GFDDVEQY
-368 KGQFNRVDVFVD
+368 KSQFSRVDVFVD
-380 PAHTAAD
+380 PADSASD
-387 AGREPNMLEHLQS
+387 EGREPNMLEHLQS
-400 ALLNL
+400 SLLNL
-405 EPLPNTPAPVQAN
+405 APLPDHPTDVPAD
-418 DTSIDM
+418 DTSIAF

-449 TLKPADIMV
+449 TLKPAGIMV

-471 AVFGRFAHSAQYHA
+471 AVFGRFAHSEA
-485 QHHDPR
+485 R
-491 HLPYTVA
+491 HIPYTVA

-524 VEWQSLFEVAAVRER
+524 VEWQSLFEVAAVRKR
-539 FGLEE
+539 FGLEV

-559 RWGLDAQHRKPWGI
+559 RWGLDAPHRKPWGI
-573 APDMPDANQNSWL
+573 APDMADANQNSWL
-586 FGIERLLLGYAMGS
+586 FGIERLLLGYA
-600 SITTGAMD
+600 TGASND
-608 SAVKPNASALASAG
+608 
-622 AHSLATPWLD
+622 LATPWAD

-647 DGLLQWLRHTQIAL
+647 DGLLQWLRHTHMAL

-666 EHTPTEWVAVL
+666 DHTPTEWVAVL
-677 QQLVALFFKP
+677 QQLMALFFKP

-702 LETWLAECQ
+702 LETWLTECQ

-790 SAAQS
+790 GSMQS

-820 DKLYISWQGRRTTD
+820 EKLYISWQGRRTTD

-864 TPACV
+864 TLACV
-869 APLQPLQAFSPK
+869 APLQPLQAFSTK

-896 QRALSCTATASAS
+896 HKALSSTAAN
-909 RTALS
+909 RTSSTKANGLS
-914 DSTAESSSAKA
+914 CAESSSTQA

-943 VFLAERLRLRLDQPE
+943 VFLVERLRLRLDQPQ

-973 KYKLNQSIAL
+973 KYKLNQRIAL

-1006 EAQQSALLRDRDTLR
+1006 EAQQNALLRDRDTLR
-1021 KQLDAL
+1021 EQLDAL
-1027 LPQWPHTLPVQSAHW
+1027 LPPWPHAVSAQSAHW
-1042 QLGSTRLSAEWANG
+1042 QLGNTRLSAEWANG
-1056 QTLWRSNTAVD
+1056 QTLWRSTSATQSV
-1067 GTGTNTGTDTKWLQV
+1067 GTGQNTQWLQV

-1097 VPRIDTLSQLWLHH
+1097 QARLDTLSHLWLHH

-1118 TPTTSVQIGF
+1118 TPTKSVQIGF
-1128 DAAIELKPIT
+1128 DAAVEFQPIAADT
-1138 ADAALA
+1138 AQA

-1151 VYLEAWA
+1151 AYLQAWA

-1166 TACALVMGLYGGSKD
+1166 TACAYVMGLAAEHKD
-1181 AMGKAQ
+1181 PMGKAQ
-1187 TAFNG
+1187 AAFEGGFNNS
-1192 AHQKRGEYQDSQ
+1192 GEYQDSS
-1204 ALQRVFTSFE
+1204 ALQRVFNSFE
-1214 EIEASLNHWATRLYE
+1214 DIQPTLADWAARLYQ
-1229 PMFKAAK
+1229 PMHQAAK
-1236 VIHLSADHAEDA
+1236 VIHLSASSAKEA

>member
-65 ATQVELPSAKLWQI
+65 ATQVELPSTKLWQI

-86 DSVPAHMPLDKS
+86 SNVPAHMPLDKS

-106 LLPHLL
+106 LLPNLL

-122 YLGQAEDEASPMNR
+122 YLGQSEDQASPMNR
-136 RAYQLA
+136 RVYQLA
-142 AQLADV
+142 SQLADV

-153 NYRADWLEDWAQARD
+153 NYRADWLEDWANSKD

-173 AGTNASA
+173 AGMA
-180 FTTPLPTAQSWQPA
+180 TPLPTAQSWQPA
-194 LWRDLLQD
+194 LWRDLLND
-202 LATDEAVQLA
+202 LAGDAEVQAA
-212 LSDVNNANNSAFRS
+212 LQADTQHSYSS
-226 RAEVHE
+226 RAKVHE
-232 AFMAKMA
+232 AFMAKMTT
-239 SLHELNEGKGQRPA
+239 LPEGQRPA

-294 YWGHVVESRVPLARL
+294 FWGHAVESRVPLAKL

-320 PVPQDDGSLSEADQY
+320 PVPQDDGSLTESEQY
-335 TLHTDTHPLLA
+335 KLHTDTHPLLA

-368 KGQFNRVDVFVD
+368 KGQFNRVEVFVD

-387 AGREPNMLEHLQS
+387 EGREPNMLEHLQS

-405 EPLPNTPAPVQAN
+405 EPLPPTPAPVQAD
-418 DTSIDM
+418 DTSIAF
-424 VQTHSAQR
+424 VQTHAAQR

-449 TLKPADIMV
+449 ALKPADIMV

-471 AVFGRFAHSAQYHA
+471 AVFGRFAS
-485 QHHDPR
+485 HDPR

-498 DTTPRTEPLVQA
+498 DTTPHTEPLVQA

-559 RWGLDAQHRKPWGI
+559 RWGLDAPHRKPWGI
-573 APDMPDANQNSWL
+573 APDMADANQNSWL
-586 FGIERLLLGYAMGS
+586 FGMERLLLGYAVGRS
-600 SITTGAMD
+600 STTSD
-608 SAVKPNASALASAG
+608 TEG
-622 AHSLATPWLD
+622 AHISNTLATPWAN
-632 TLPQAGVGGLDARVV
+632 TLPQPGLGGLDARVI

-666 EHTPTEWVAVL
+666 DHTPTEWVAVL

-711 LARLDTPLPLVV
+711 LARLDSPLPLVV

-790 SAAQS
+790 GSTQS

-820 DKLYISWQGRRTTD
+820 EKLYISWQGRRTTD

-855 TQRNDKGEP
+855 TQRNDKGQ
-864 TPACV
+864 TIPACE
-869 APLQPLQAFSPK
+869 APLQPLHAFSQA
-881 YFTQGSGFATYADDW
+881 YFRQGTGVQTYASDW
-896 QRALSCTATASAS
+896 QTAQSNT
-909 RTALS
+909 RTAPPKTT
-914 DSTAESSSAKA
+914 DTTDATA
-925 PTELT
+925 PTELA
-930 LQDLQR
+930 LKQLNR
-936 LLRQPVE
+936 LLKQPVD
-943 VFLAERLRLRLDQPE
+943 VFVRDRLRLYLDSPQ
-958 EAAEEEEPFSLDGLE
+958 EASAQEEPFALNHLDSFALT
-973 KYKLNQSIAL
+973 QSIVQAP
-983 ADDAQHALA
+983 DPEHAL
-992 QLRLSGQLALAGFG
+992 QVLRLSGELALAGFG
-1006 EAQQSALLRDRDTLR
+1006 QAQQDMLLQQR
-1021 KQLDAL
+1021 DAL
-1027 LPQWPHTLPVQSAHW
+1027 LERFEDIAKEWPLDLPVQSARFT
-1042 QLGSTRLSAEWANG
+1042 LGQYTLTAEWANG
-1056 QTLWRSNTAVD
+1056 QHVWK
-1067 GTGTNTGTDTKWLQV
+1067 TKPDQSAWLQV
-1082 TLRPG
+1082 EMRPG
-1087 AVTEGKKENQ
+1087 SVLEGKEKAKH
-1097 VPRIDTLSQLWLHH
+1097 PRAQTLTTLWLNHIV
-1111 LAACASG
+1111 ACASG
-1118 TPTTSVQIGF
+1118 TPTTSVQIGLNGAVQF
-1128 DAAIELKPIT
+1128 DALTKS
-1138 ADAALA
+1138 DALVE
-1144 HLQNLCD
+1144 LQNL
-1151 VYLEAWA
+1151 VTLYQEAWA
-1158 QPLPVAAK
+1158 KPLPVARK
-1166 TACALVMGLYGGSKD
+1166 TACAFGMTQRTSHEEEPAKSATALQ
-1181 AMGKAQ
+1181 AAQ
-1187 TAFNG
+1187 QVFDGNRNLT
-1192 AHQKRGEYQDSQ
+1192 GEYESSTT
-1204 ALQRVFTSFE
+1204 LQRVFDSFADLQDALPDMAE
-1214 EIEASLNHWATRLYE
+1214 RVYGTMVKSARLLS
-1229 PMFKAAK
+1229 AAK
-1236 VIHLSADHAEDA
+1236 ASEFNLEA

>member
-86 DSVPAHMPLDKS
+86 SNVPAHMPLDKS

-106 LLPHLL
+106 LLPSLL
-112 AQPSFAPLKN
+112 AKPSFTPLKN
-122 YLGQAEDEASPMNR
+122 YLGQAEADASPMNR

-153 NYRADWLEDWAQARD
+153 NYRADWLEDWANHKD
-168 QLRTQ
+168 TLRTQ

-180 FTTPLPTAQSWQPA
+180 FTTPLPAAQSWQPE
-194 LWRDLLQD
+194 LWRDLLDD
-202 LATDEAVQLA
+202 LAADAEVKAELQH
-212 LSDVNNANNSAFRS
+212 SYSS
-226 RAEVHE
+226 RAKVHE

-239 SLHELNEGKGQRPA
+239 TLPEGQRPA

-294 YWGHVVESRVPLARL
+294 YWGHVVESRVPLIKLAKL

-380 PAHTAAD
+380 PADTAAD
-387 AGREPNMLEHLQS
+387 QGREPTMLEHLQS
-400 ALLNL
+400 SLLNL
-405 EPLPNTPAPVQAN
+405 APLPDHLTDVPAD
-418 DTSIDM
+418 DTSVRF

-471 AVFGRFAHSAQYHA
+471 AVFGRFAS
-485 QHHDPR
+485 HDPR

-559 RWGLDAQHRKPWGI
+559 RWGLDAPHRKPWGI
-573 APDMPDANQNSWL
+573 APDMADANQNSWL
-586 FGIERLLLGYAMGS
+586 FGIERLLLGYA
-600 SITTGAMD
+600 TGASD
-608 SAVKPNASALASAG
+608 D
-622 AHSLATPWLD
+622 LATPWAD

-647 DGLLQWLRHTQIAL
+647 DGLLQWLRHTHIAL
-661 LKLRQ
+661 IKLRQ

-711 LARLDTPLPLVV
+711 LARLDSPLPLVV

-790 SAAQS
+790 GSTQS

-834 HEVKPP
+834 HEIKPP

-855 TQRNDKGEP
+855 THDGGL
-864 TPACV
+864 ACE
-869 APLQPLQAFSPK
+869 APLQPLQAFSQA
-881 YFTQGSGFATYADDW
+881 YFRQGTGVQTYAADW
-896 QRALSCTATASAS
+896 QQAQSNANTQPS
-909 RTALS
+909 RTQNEAA
-914 DSTAESSSAKA
+914 DQA

-930 LQDLQR
+930 LKQLNR
-936 LLRQPVE
+936 LLKQPVD
-943 VFLAERLRLRLDQPE
+943 VFVRDRLRLHLDTP
-958 EAAEEEEPFSLDGLE
+958 EAASAQEEPFALDH
-973 KYKLNQSIAL
+973 LNSYTLTQSIVQAP
-983 ADDAQHALA
+983 DPEHAL
-992 QLRLSGQLALAGFG
+992 QVLRLSGELALAGFG
-1006 EAQQSALLRDRDTLR
+1006 QAQQDMLLQQRDE
-1021 KQLDAL
+1021 L
-1027 LPQWPHTLPVQSAHW
+1027 LERFDEIAKDWPMDVPVQSTRFALGAH
-1042 QLGSTRLSAEWANG
+1042 SLSAEWANG
-1056 QTLWRSNTAVD
+1056 QQIWK
-1067 GTGTNTGTDTKWLQV
+1067 TNADQSAWLQV
-1082 TLRPG
+1082 EMRPG
-1087 AVTEGKKENQ
+1087 SVLEGKEKAKH
-1097 VPRIDTLSQLWLHH
+1097 PRAQTLTTLWLNH
-1111 LAACASG
+1111 LVACASG
-1118 TPTTSVQIGF
+1118 TPTTSVQIGLNGAVQL
-1128 DAAIELKPIT
+1128 DALSQS
-1138 ADAALA
+1138 DALA
-1144 HLQNLCD
+1144 ELQNL
-1151 VYLEAWA
+1151 VTLYQEAWHK
-1158 QPLPVAAK
+1158 PLPVARK
-1166 TACALVMGLYGGSKD
+1166 TACAFVMTQLTSQDTNAKD
-1181 AMGKAQ
+1181 VALQAAQ
-1187 TAFNG
+1187 VVFDGNRNLT
-1192 AHQKRGEYQDSQ
+1192 GEYESSTT
-1204 ALQRVFTSFE
+1204 LQRVFHSFADLQNE
-1214 EIEASLNHWATRLYE
+1214 LPDMAQRVYGAMVKNARL
-1229 PMFKAAK
+1229 
-1236 VIHLSADHAEDA
+1236 LSATKATEEA

>member
-86 DSVPAHMPLDKS
+86 SNVPAHMPLDKS

-106 LLPHLL
+106 LLPSLL
-112 AQPSFAPLKN
+112 AKPSFAPLKN
-122 YLGQAEDEASPMNR
+122 YLGQAEADASPMNR

-153 NYRADWLEDWAQARD
+153 NYRADWLEDWANHKD
-168 QLRTQ
+168 SLRTQ
-173 AGTNASA
+173 TGTA
-180 FTTPLPTAQSWQPA
+180 TPLPAAQSWQPE
-194 LWRDLLQD
+194 LWRDLLDD
-202 LATDEAVQLA
+202 LAADAE
-212 LSDVNNANNSAFRS
+212 VNAELQHSYSS
-226 RAEVHE
+226 RAKVHE
-232 AFMAKMA
+232 AFMSKMA
-239 SLHELNEGKGQRPA
+239 TLPEGQRPA

-294 YWGHVVESRVPLARL
+294 YWGHVVESRVPLAKL

-380 PAHTAAD
+380 PADTATD
-387 AGREPNMLEHLQS
+387 EGREPTMLEHLQS
-400 ALLNL
+400 SLLNL
-405 EPLPNTPAPVQAN
+405 APLPNHLTDVPAD
-418 DTSIDM
+418 DTSVRF

-442 AWLDADP
+442 AWLDADKN
-449 TLKPADIMV
+449 LKPSDIMV

-471 AVFGRFAHSAQYHA
+471 AVFGRFAS
-485 QHHDPR
+485 HDPR

-559 RWGLDAQHRKPWGI
+559 RWGLDAPHRKPWGI
-573 APDMPDANQNSWL
+573 APDMADANQNSWL
-586 FGIERLLLGYAMGS
+586 FGIERLLLGYA
-600 SITTGAMD
+600 TGASD
-608 SAVKPNASALASAG
+608 D
-622 AHSLATPWLD
+622 LATPWAD

-666 EHTPTEWVAVL
+666 DHTPSEWVAVL

-711 LARLDTPLPLVV
+711 LARLDSPLPLVV

-790 SAAQS
+790 GSTQS
-795 HWRAGDRSRR
+795 NWRAGDRSRR

-820 DKLYISWQGRRTTD
+820 EKLYISWQGRRTTD
-834 HEVKPP
+834 HEIKPP

-881 YFTQGSGFATYADDW
+881 YFTQGSGFETYADDW
-896 QRALSCTATASAS
+896 QRALLSSSTPSAATATNDA
-909 RTALS
+909 
-914 DSTAESSSAKA
+914 A

-930 LQDLQR
+930 LQHLQR
-936 LLRQPVE
+936 LLRQPVD
-943 VFLAERLRLRLDQPE
+943 VFLVDRLRLRLDQPE
-958 EAAEEEEPFSLDGLE
+958 EAAEEDEPFSLDGLE
-973 KYKLNQSIAL
+973 KYKLNQRIAQ
-983 ADDAQHALA
+983 ADDAQQAIA

-1006 EAQQSALLRDRDTLR
+1006 EAQQQLFENDREKLRVQLDVLLPKWPNTLR
-1021 KQLDAL
+1021 
-1027 LPQWPHTLPVQSAHW
+1027 VQSAHW
-1042 QLGSTRLSAEWANG
+1042 QLGHTHLSAEWANG
-1056 QTLWRSNTAVD
+1056 QTMWH
-1067 GTGTNTGTDTKWLQV
+1067 TNGKAHGSGQQWLQV
-1082 TLRPG
+1082 ALRPG

-1097 VPRIDTLSQLWLHH
+1097 ISRVDTLSQLWLHH

-1128 DAAIELKPIT
+1128 DAAIELKPIETDT
-1138 ADAALA
+1138 AQA

-1151 VYLEAWA
+1151 AYLEAWT

-1166 TACALVMGLYGGSKD
+1166 TACAFVMGVYGGSKD
-1181 AMGKAQ
+1181 PMGKAQ
-1187 TAFNG
+1187 IAFNG
-1192 AHQKRGEYQDSQ
+1192 AHQKRGEYQDSP

-1236 VIHLSADHAEDA
+1236 VIHLNADSAEEA

>member
-24 AVQFIRNHPLPV
+24 AVQFIRQHPLPV

-86 DSVPAHMPLDKS
+86 DNVPAHMPLDKS
-98 PLVWRIMR
+98 PLVWRILR
-106 LLPHLL
+106 LLPTLL
-112 AQPSFAPLKN
+112 AKPSFAPLSN
-122 YLGQAEDEASPMNR
+122 YLALAEGEAFSMNR

-153 NYRADWLEDWAQARD
+153 NYRADWLEDWANDAD
-168 QLRTQ
+168 QLRT
-173 AGTNASA
+173 ATGTA
-180 FTTPLPTAQSWQPA
+180 TPLPTAQSWQPE
-194 LWRDLLQD
+194 LWRALLAD
-202 LATDEAVQLA
+202 LAADSEVNAA
-212 LSDVNNANNSAFRS
+212 LQHSYSS
-226 RAEVHE
+226 RAKVHE
-232 AFMAKMA
+232 AFMAKMT
-239 SLHELNEGKGQRPA
+239 EMPEGQRPA
-253 GVPHRIM
+253 GVPHRIL

-294 YWGHVVESRVPLARL
+294 YWGHVVESRVPLTKLAQ
-309 SKQRQAHKAGL
+309 STKQRQAHKAGL

-380 PAHTAAD
+380 PALTAAD
-387 AGREPNMLEHLQS
+387 EGRTPTMLEHLQS

-405 EPLPNTPAPVQAN
+405 EPLPHTPHQLPADDSSVRFVQA
-418 DTSIDM
+418 
-424 VQTHSAQR
+424 HSAQR

-449 TLKPADIMV
+449 TLKPSDIMV

-471 AVFGRFAHSAQYHA
+471 AVFGRFAHNA

-510 LDTLLQLPQLRVTR
+510 LDTLLQLPQLRITR

-544 HDVAQLDTWLADAGV
+544 HDVTQLDSWLADAGV
-559 RWGLDAQHRKPWGI
+559 RWGLDAPHRKPWGM
-573 APDMPDANQNSWL
+573 APDLADANQNSWL
-586 FGIERLLLGYAMGS
+586 FGVERLLLGYAV
-600 SITTGAMD
+600 GA
-608 SAVKPNASALASAG
+608 AET
-622 AHSLATPWLD
+622 LATPWAD

-666 EHTPTEWVAVL
+666 DHTPTEWVAVL
-677 QQLVALFFKP
+677 QLLVALFFKP

-702 LETWLAECQ
+702 LETWLTECQ
-711 LARLDTPLPLVV
+711 LARLDAPLPLVV

-766 MNDGDYPRSQTPR
+766 MNDGDYPRNQTPR

-790 SAAQS
+790 GSAQS

-820 DKLYISWQGRRTTD
+820 DRLYISWQGRRTTD

-855 TQRNDKGEP
+855 TKRNDQGEIK
-864 TPACV
+864 PACD
-869 APLQPLQAFSPK
+869 APLQPLQAFSAQ
-881 YFTQGSGFATYADDW
+881 YFTQGSTFSTYAHDW
-896 QRALSCTATASAS
+896 QQALRHTPAQRGPTRHDVA
-909 RTALS
+909 
-914 DSTAESSSAKA
+914 DPA

-930 LQDLQR
+930 LKQLDR
-936 LLRQPVE
+936 LLKQPVE
-943 VFLAERLRLRLDQPE
+943 VFVRDRLRLHLDTP
-958 EAAEEEEPFSLDGLE
+958 EAASAQEEPFALNHLDS
-973 KYKLNQSIAL
+973 YAL
-983 ADDAQHALA
+983 THRIVQAPDPEHAL
-992 QLRLSGQLALAGFG
+992 QVLRLSGELALSGFG
-1006 EAQQSALLRDRDTLR
+1006 QAQQ
-1021 KQLDAL
+1021 
-1027 LPQWPHTLPVQSAHW
+1027 HTLLQQRGELLERFEEIAKNWPMDVPVQSSHFA
-1042 QLGSTRLSAEWANG
+1042 LGACNLSAEWANG
-1056 QTLWRSNTAVD
+1056 QQIWKANPDQSA
-1067 GTGTNTGTDTKWLQV
+1067 WLQV
-1082 TLRPG
+1082 EMRPG
-1087 AVTEGKKENQ
+1087 SVLEGKEKAKH
-1097 VPRIDTLSQLWLHH
+1097 PRAQTLTTLWLNH
-1111 LAACASG
+1111 LVACASG
-1118 TPTTSVQIGF
+1118 TPTTSVQIGLNGAVQF
-1128 DAAIELKPIT
+1128 DALSQSN
-1138 ADAALA
+1138 ALA
-1144 HLQNLCD
+1144 ELQHLAMLYQ
-1151 VYLEAWA
+1151 EAWH
-1158 QPLPVAAK
+1158 QPLPVARK
-1166 TACALVMGLYGGSKD
+1166 TACAYVMAQHTQPSQD
-1181 AMGKAQ
+1181 AHASDLAMQAAQ
-1187 TAFNG
+1187 QVFDGNRNLT
-1192 AHQKRGEYQDSQ
+1192 GEYESSTT
-1204 ALQRVFTSFE
+1204 LQRVFHGFADLQNDLPNMAERVYGTMVKS
-1214 EIEASLNHWATRLYE
+1214 AKLLS
-1229 PMFKAAK
+1229 AAK
-1236 VIHLSADHAEDA
+1236 ITEEA

>member
-86 DSVPAHMPLDKS
+86 SNVPAHMPLDKS

-106 LLPHLL
+106 LLPSLL
-112 AQPSFAPLKN
+112 AKPSFAPLKN
-122 YLGQAEDEASPMNR
+122 YLGQAEADASPMNR

-153 NYRADWLEDWAQARD
+153 NYRADWLEDWANHKD
-168 QLRTQ
+168 SLRTQ
-173 AGTNASA
+173 TGTA
-180 FTTPLPTAQSWQPA
+180 TPLPAAQSWQPE
-194 LWRDLLQD
+194 LWRDLLDD
-202 LATDEAVQLA
+202 LAADAE
-212 LSDVNNANNSAFRS
+212 VNAELQHSYSS
-226 RAEVHE
+226 RAKVHE

-239 SLHELNEGKGQRPA
+239 TLPEGQRPA

-294 YWGHVVESRVPLARL
+294 YWGHVVESRVPLAKL
-309 SKQRQAHKAGL
+309 SKQRQAHKKDL
-320 PVPQDDGSLSEADQY
+320 PIPQDDGSLSEADQY
-335 TLHTDTHPLLA
+335 KLHTDTHPLLA

-380 PAHTAAD
+380 PADTATD
-387 AGREPNMLEHLQS
+387 EGREPTMLEHLQS
-400 ALLNL
+400 SLLNL
-405 EPLPNTPAPVQAN
+405 APLPNHLTDVPAD
-418 DTSIDM
+418 DTSVRF

-442 AWLDADP
+442 AWLDADKN
-449 TLKPADIMV
+449 LKPSDIMV

-471 AVFGRFAHSAQYHA
+471 AVFGRFAS
-485 QHHDPR
+485 HDPR

-559 RWGLDAQHRKPWGI
+559 RWGLDAPHRKPWGI
-573 APDMPDANQNSWL
+573 APDMADANQNSWL
-586 FGIERLLLGYAMGS
+586 FGIERLLLGYA
-600 SITTGAMD
+600 TGASD
-608 SAVKPNASALASAG
+608 D
-622 AHSLATPWLD
+622 LATPWAD

-666 EHTPTEWVAVL
+666 DHTPSEWVAVL

-711 LARLDTPLPLVV
+711 LARLDSPLPLVV

-790 SAAQS
+790 GSTQS
-795 HWRAGDRSRR
+795 NWRAGDRSRR

-820 DKLYISWQGRRTTD
+820 EKLYISWQGRRTTD
-834 HEVKPP
+834 HEIKPP

-881 YFTQGSGFATYADDW
+881 YFTQGSGFETYADDW
-896 QRALSCTATASAS
+896 QRALLSSSTPSAATATNDA
-909 RTALS
+909 
-914 DSTAESSSAKA
+914 A

-930 LQDLQR
+930 LQHLQR
-936 LLRQPVE
+936 LLRQPVD
-943 VFLAERLRLRLDQPE
+943 VFLVDRLRLRLDQPE
-958 EAAEEEEPFSLDGLE
+958 EAAEEDEPFSLDGLE
-973 KYKLNQSIAL
+973 KYKLNQRIAQ
-983 ADDAQHALA
+983 ADDAQQAIA

-1006 EAQQSALLRDRDTLR
+1006 EAQQQLFENDREKLREQLDVLLAKWPNTLR
-1021 KQLDAL
+1021 
-1027 LPQWPHTLPVQSAHW
+1027 VQSAHW
-1042 QLGSTRLSAEWANG
+1042 QLGHTHLSAEWANG
-1056 QTLWRSNTAVD
+1056 QTMWH
-1067 GTGTNTGTDTKWLQV
+1067 TNGKAHGSGQQWLQV
-1082 TLRPG
+1082 ALRPG

-1097 VPRIDTLSQLWLHH
+1097 ISRVDTLSQLWLHH

-1128 DAAIELKPIT
+1128 DAAIELKPIETDT
-1138 ADAALA
+1138 AQA

-1151 VYLEAWA
+1151 AYLEAWT

-1166 TACALVMGLYGGSKD
+1166 TACAFVMGVYSGSKD
-1181 AMGKAQ
+1181 PMGKAQ
-1187 TAFNG
+1187 TAFEG
-1192 AHQKRGEYQDSQ
+1192 GFGKSGEYTGSP

-1236 VIHLSADHAEDA
+1236 VIHLNADSAEEA

>member
-1 MSSPHATGFMVLH
+1 MVLH

-106 LLPHLL
+106 RLPDLL
-112 AQPSFAPLKN
+112 AKPSFAPLKN
-122 YLGQAEDEASPMNR
+122 YLGQAEADASPMNR

-153 NYRADWLEDWAQARD
+153 NYRADWLEDWANHKD
-168 QLRTQ
+168 TLRTQ
-173 AGTNASA
+173 AGMD
-180 FTTPLPTAQSWQPA
+180 TPLPTAQSWQPE
-194 LWRDLLQD
+194 LWRDLLDD
-202 LATDEAVQLA
+202 LAADAEVKAALNTDAQH
-212 LSDVNNANNSAFRS
+212 SYSS
-226 RAEVHE
+226 RAKVHE

-239 SLHELNEGKGQRPA
+239 SLHELNEGNGQRPA

-294 YWGHVVESRVPLARL
+294 YWGHVVESRVPLAKL

-320 PVPQDDGSLSEADQY
+320 PVPQDDGSLSEAAQY

-360 GFDDVDQY
+360 GFDDVEQY

-380 PAHTAAD
+380 PADTAAD
-387 AGREPNMLEHLQS
+387 EGREPTMLEHLQS
-400 ALLNL
+400 SLLNL
-405 EPLPNTPAPVQAN
+405 APLPNHLTDVPAD
-418 DTSIDM
+418 DTSVRF

-449 TLKPADIMV
+449 TLKPSDIMV

-471 AVFGRFAHSAQYHA
+471 AVFGRFA
-485 QHHDPR
+485 HHDPR

-544 HDVAQLDTWLADAGV
+544 HDVAQLDSWLADAGV
-559 RWGLDAQHRKPWGI
+559 RWGLDAPHRKPWGI
-573 APDMPDANQNSWL
+573 APDMVDANQNSWL
-586 FGIERLLLGYAMGS
+586 FGVERLLLGYA
-600 SITTGAMD
+600 TGASD
-608 SAVKPNASALASAG
+608 D
-622 AHSLATPWLD
+622 LATPWAD

-666 EHTPTEWVAVL
+666 DHTPTEWVAVL

-711 LARLDTPLPLVV
+711 LARLDSPLPLVV

-779 DFDLMSDAAHA
+779 DFDLMSNAAHA
-790 SAAQS
+790 GNTQS

-834 HEVKPP
+834 HEIKPP

-855 TQRNDKGEP
+855 TRDGGV
-864 TPACV
+864 ACD

-881 YFTQGSGFATYADDW
+881 YFTQDSAFQTYADDW
-896 QRALSCTATASAS
+896 QRALPSSATKQAGSATS
-909 RTALS
+909 SATSNGTTL
-914 DSTAESSSAKA
+914 TSSSAA
-925 PTELT
+925 SANATPTELT
-930 LQDLQR
+930 LQHLQR

-943 VFLAERLRLRLDQPE
+943 VFLVDRLRLRLDQPE

-973 KYKLNQSIAL
+973 KYKLNQRIAQ
-983 ADDAQHALA
+983 AEDAQQAIA
-992 QLRLSGQLALAGFG
+992 QLRLSGQLAMAGFG
-1006 EAQQSALLRDRDTLR
+1006 EAQQQLFENDREKLRE
-1021 KQLDAL
+1021 QLDVL
-1027 LPQWPHTLPVQSAHW
+1027 LPKWPNTLSVQSAHW
-1042 QLGSTRLSAEWANG
+1042 QLGHTRLSAEWANG
-1056 QTLWRSNTAVD
+1056 QTMWH
-1067 GTGTNTGTDTKWLQV
+1067 TNGKAHGSGQQWLQV
-1082 TLRPG
+1082 ALRPG

-1128 DAAIELKPIT
+1128 DAAIELKPIA

-1151 VYLEAWA
+1151 VYLEAWS

-1166 TACALVMGLYGGSKD
+1166 TACALVMGVYGGSKD

-1192 AHQKRGEYQDSQ
+1192 THQKRGEYQDSP
-1204 ALQRVFTSFE
+1204 ALPEPLGHPLVRTHVQSRQGDSPECRQR
-1214 EIEASLNHWATRLYE
+1214 RGG
-1229 PMFKAAK
+1229 
-1236 VIHLSADHAEDA
+1236 
-1248 DA
+1248 

>member
-1 MSSPHATGFMVLH
+1 MSDPHATGFMVLH

-65 ATQVELPSAKLWQI
+65 ATQVALPSAKLWQI

-86 DSVPAHMPLDKS
+86 SNVPTHMPLDKS

-106 LLPHLL
+106 LLPVLL
-112 AQPSFAPLKN
+112 AKPSFAPLKN
-122 YLGQAEDEASPMNR
+122 YLGQAEADTSPMNR

-173 AGTNASA
+173 AGMAA
-180 FTTPLPTAQSWQPA
+180 PLPAAQSWQPE
-194 LWRDLLQD
+194 LWRALLTD
-202 LATDEAVQLA
+202 LAADDEVQAA
-212 LSDVNNANNSAFRS
+212 LSANVQHSFSS
-226 RAEVHE
+226 RAKVHE

-239 SLHELNEGKGQRPA
+239 TLPEGQRPA
-253 GVPHRIM
+253 GVPHRLM

-294 YWGHVVESRVPLARL
+294 YWGHVVESRVPLTKL
-309 SKQRQAHKAGL
+309 SRQRQAHKAGL

-368 KGQFNRVDVFVD
+368 KSHFNRVDVFVD
-380 PAHTAAD
+380 PAESAAD
-387 AGREPNMLEHLQS
+387 QGRVPNMLEHLQS
-400 ALLNL
+400 SLLNL
-405 EPLPNTPAPVQAN
+405 APLPDTPAPVQTDDSSMAF
-418 DTSIDM
+418 

-449 TLKPADIMV
+449 TLKPSDIMV

-471 AVFGRFAHSAQYHA
+471 AVFGRFASHA
-485 QHHDPR
+485 PR

-498 DTTPRTEPLVQA
+498 DTTPRTEPLVKA

-524 VEWQSLFEVAAVRER
+524 VEWQSLFEVAAVRKR

-544 HDVAQLDTWLADAGV
+544 HDVAQIDSWLADAGV
-559 RWGLDAQHRKPWGI
+559 RWGLDATHRKAWGI
-573 APDMPDANQNSWL
+573 APDMAGANQNSWL
-586 FGIERLLLGYAMGS
+586 FGIERLLLGYA
-600 SITTGAMD
+600 TGASD
-608 SAVKPNASALASAG
+608 D
-622 AHSLATPWLD
+622 LATPWAD
-632 TLPQAGVGGLDARVV
+632 TLPQAGMGGLDARVV

-666 EHTPTEWVAVL
+666 DLTPTEWVAVL
-677 QQLVALFFKP
+677 QQLVSLFFQP
-687 SDEADE
+687 SDESDE

-779 DFDLMSDAAHA
+779 NFDLMSDAAHA
-790 SAAQS
+790 GGTQS

-855 TQRNDKGEP
+855 MQRNDKGEP

-881 YFTQGSGFATYADDW
+881 YFTQDATFQTYADDW
-896 QRALSCTATASAS
+896 QRALLASPA
-909 RTALS
+909 
-914 DSTAESSSAKA
+914 SSAPIA
-925 PTELT
+925 SNEATPSGATPTELT
-930 LQDLQR
+930 LQHLQR
-936 LLRQPVE
+936 LLRQPVD
-943 VFLAERLRLRLDQPE
+943 VFLLDRLRLRLDQPD

-973 KYKLNQSIAL
+973 KYKLNQRIAQ
-983 ADDAQHALA
+983 AEDAQQAID
-992 QLRLSGQLALAGFG
+992 QLRLSGQLAMAGFG
-1006 EAQQSALLRDRDTLR
+1006 EAQQHLFENDRDKLR
-1021 KQLDAL
+1021 EQLDVL
-1027 LPQWPHTLPVQSAHW
+1027 LPTWPQQLSVQSAHW
-1042 QLGSTRLSAEWANG
+1042 QLSQIRLSAEWANG
-1056 QTLWRSNTAVD
+1056 QTLWH
-1067 GTGTNTGTDTKWLQV
+1067 TNGKTQDAGEQWLQV
-1082 TLRPG
+1082 ALRPG

-1097 VPRIDTLSQLWLHH
+1097 VARIDTLSQLWLHH
-1111 LAACASG
+1111 LASCASG

-1128 DAAIELKPIT
+1128 DAAIELKPIQ
-1138 ADAALA
+1138 AEQAQG
-1144 HLQNLCD
+1144 HLQDLCD
-1151 VYLEAWA
+1151 AYLQAWA

-1166 TACALVMGLYGGSKD
+1166 TACAFVMGVYGGSKD

-1187 TAFNG
+1187 AAFEG
-1192 AHQKRGEYQDSQ
+1192 GFGKSGEYTGSP
-1204 ALQRVFTSFE
+1204 ALQRVFNSFE
-1214 EIEASLNHWATRLYE
+1214 DVEADLQDWATRLYE

-1236 VIHLSADHAEDA
+1236 VIHLNADSVGHAEGA

>member
-24 AVQFIRNHPLPV
+24 AVQFIRHHPLPV

-65 ATQVELPSAKLWQI
+65 ATQVDLPSTKLWQI

-86 DSVPAHMPLDKS
+86 SHVPAHMPLDKS

-106 LLPHLL
+106 RLPMLL
-112 AQPSFAPLKN
+112 AQPGFEPLKN
-122 YLGQAEDEASPMNR
+122 YLGQADGEASGMNR

-153 NYRADWLEDWAQARD
+153 NYRADWLADWAQGID
-168 QLRTQ
+168 QLRT
-173 AGTNASA
+173 ATGMA
-180 FTTPLPTAQSWQPA
+180 TPLPAAQSWQPA
-194 LWRDLLQD
+194 LWRDLLNDLQD
-202 LATDEAVQLA
+202 DAAAPAPSQAQHTY
-212 LSDVNNANNSAFRS
+212 RS
-226 RAEVHE
+226 RAEVHA
-232 AFMAKMA
+232 AFMRALA
-239 SLHELNEGKGQRPA
+239 QLPQGQRPA
-253 GVPHRIM
+253 EVPHRIM
-260 VFGVTSLPMQTVQA
+260 VFGVTSLPMQTVEA

-294 YWGHVVESRVPLARL
+294 YWGHVVDSRVPLAKL
-309 SKQRQAHKAGL
+309 AKQRQAHKSGL

-368 KGQFNRVDVFVD
+368 KNQFSRVDVFVD
-380 PAHTAAD
+380 PVHAATEE
-387 AGREPNMLEHLQS
+387 GHEPTMLAHLQS

-405 EPLPNTPAPVQAN
+405 EPLPHTPKEVPAHDHSVRF
-418 DTSIDM
+418 

-437 HDRLL
+437 HDQLL

-471 AVFGRFAHSAQYHA
+471 AVFGRFSSN
-485 QHHDPR
+485 DPR

-544 HDVAQLDTWLADAGV
+544 HEVAQLDAWLADAGV
-559 RWGLDAQHRKPWGI
+559 RWGLDAPHRQPWGI
-573 APDMPDANQNSWL
+573 APDMADAHQNSWL
-586 FGIERLLLGYAMGS
+586 FGIERLLLGYA
-600 SITTGAMD
+600 TGASD
-608 SAVKPNASALASAG
+608 D
-622 AHSLATPWLD
+622 LATPWAD

-661 LKLRQ
+661 IKLRQ

-711 LARLDTPLPLVV
+711 LARLDSPLPLVV

-779 DFDLMSDAAHA
+779 DFDLMSEAAHA
-790 SAAQS
+790 GSTQN

-834 HEVKPP
+834 HEIKPP

-855 TQRNDKGEP
+855 THDGGL
-864 TPACV
+864 ACV
-869 APLQPLQAFSPK
+869 APLQPLQAFSSK
-881 YFTQGSGFATYADDW
+881 YFTQGSPFQTYADDW
-896 QRALSCTATASAS
+896 QRALLSSASSAATAPNEETPSE
-909 RTALS
+909 T
-914 DSTAESSSAKA
+914 A

-930 LQDLQR
+930 LQHLQH

-943 VFLAERLRLRLDQPE
+943 VFLVDRLRLRLDQPE

-973 KYKLNQSIAL
+973 KYKLNQRIAQ
-983 ADDAQHALA
+983 AEDARQAIA
-992 QLRLSGQLALAGFG
+992 QLRLSGQLAMAGFG
-1006 EAQQSALLRDRDTLR
+1006 EAQQQLFEKDRETLR
-1021 KQLDAL
+1021 EQLEVL
-1027 LPQWPHTLPVQSAHW
+1027 LPKWPHTLSVQSAHW
-1042 QLGSTRLSAEWANG
+1042 QLGHTHLSAEWANG
-1056 QTLWRSNTAVD
+1056 QTLWH
-1067 GTGTNTGTDTKWLQV
+1067 TNGKAHGAGQQWLQV
-1082 TLRPG
+1082 ALRPG

-1097 VPRIDTLSQLWLHH
+1097 IPRIDTLSQLWLHH

-1128 DAAIELKPIT
+1128 DAAIELKPIQ
-1138 ADAALA
+1138 AEQAQE
-1144 HLQNLCD
+1144 HLQDLCD
-1151 VYLEAWA
+1151 AYLEAWA

-1166 TACALVMGLYGGSKD
+1166 TACAWVMGVHGSSKD

-1187 TAFNG
+1187 AEFEGGHN
-1192 AHQKRGEYQDSQ
+1192 KEGEYKRST
-1204 ALQRVFTSFE
+1204 ALQRVFTNFE
-1214 EIEASLNHWATRLYE
+1214 DIEASLDHWATRLYE

-1236 VIHLSADHAEDA
+1236 VIHLSADSTQEA

>member
-86 DSVPAHMPLDKS
+86 SNVPAHMPLDKS

-106 LLPHLL
+106 LLPSLL
-112 AQPSFAPLKN
+112 AKPSFAPLKN
-122 YLGQAEDEASPMNR
+122 YLGQAEADASPMNR

-153 NYRADWLEDWAQARD
+153 NYRADWLEDWANHKD
-168 QLRTQ
+168 TLRTQ
-173 AGTNASA
+173 TGTA
-180 FTTPLPTAQSWQPA
+180 TPLPAAQSWQPE
-194 LWRDLLQD
+194 LWRDLLDD
-202 LATDEAVQLA
+202 LAADAEVKAELQH
-212 LSDVNNANNSAFRS
+212 SYSS
-226 RAEVHE
+226 RAKVHE

-239 SLHELNEGKGQRPA
+239 TLPEGQRPA

-294 YWGHVVESRVPLARL
+294 YWGHVVESRVPLAKL

-380 PAHTAAD
+380 PADTAAD
-387 AGREPNMLEHLQS
+387 EGREPTMLEHLQS
-400 ALLNL
+400 SLLNL
-405 EPLPNTPAPVQAN
+405 APLPDHLTDVPAD
-418 DTSIDM
+418 DTSVRF

-471 AVFGRFAHSAQYHA
+471 AVFGRFASN
-485 QHHDPR
+485 DPR

-559 RWGLDAQHRKPWGI
+559 RWGLDAPHRKPWGI
-573 APDMPDANQNSWL
+573 APDMADANQNSWL
-586 FGIERLLLGYAMGS
+586 FGIERLLLGYA
-600 SITTGAMD
+600 TGASD
-608 SAVKPNASALASAG
+608 D
-622 AHSLATPWLD
+622 LATPWAD

-661 LKLRQ
+661 IKLRQ

-711 LARLDTPLPLVV
+711 LARLDSPLPLVV

-790 SAAQS
+790 GSTQS

-834 HEVKPP
+834 HEIKPP

-864 TPACV
+864 APACV

-881 YFTQGSGFATYADDW
+881 YFTQDSTFQTYADDW
-896 QRALSCTATASAS
+896 QRAL
-909 RTALS
+909 L
-914 DSTAESSSAKA
+914 SSSASSA
-925 PTELT
+925 PTASNEATPNEIPPTELT
-930 LQDLQR
+930 LQHLQR

-943 VFLAERLRLRLDQPE
+943 VFLVDRLRLRLDQPE

-973 KYKLNQSIAL
+973 KYKLNQRIAQ
-983 ADDAQHALA
+983 AEDAQQAID
-992 QLRLSGQLALAGFG
+992 QLRLSGQLAMAGFG
-1006 EAQQSALLRDRDTLR
+1006 EAQQHLFENDREKLRE
-1021 KQLDAL
+1021 QLDVL
-1027 LPQWPHTLPVQSAHW
+1027 LPKWPKHLSVQSAHW
-1042 QLGSTRLSAEWANG
+1042 QLGHTHLSAEWANG
-1056 QTLWRSNTAVD
+1056 QTMWH
-1067 GTGTNTGTDTKWLQV
+1067 TNGKAHDAGQQWLQV
-1082 TLRPG
+1082 ALRPG

-1097 VPRIDTLSQLWLHH
+1097 VARIDTLSQLWLHH

-1128 DAAIELKPIT
+1128 DAAIELKPIK
-1138 ADAALA
+1138 AEQAQE
-1144 HLQNLCD
+1144 HLQDLCNA
-1151 VYLEAWA
+1151 YLEAWA

-1166 TACALVMGLYGGSKD
+1166 TACAFVMGVYGGSKD

-1187 TAFNG
+1187 AAFEG
-1192 AHQKRGEYQDSQ
+1192 GFGKSGEYTGSP

-1214 EIEASLNHWATRLYE
+1214 DVEADLNHWATRLYE

-1236 VIHLSADHAEDA
+1236 VIHLNADHAEEA

>member
-86 DSVPAHMPLDKS
+86 SNVPAHMPLDKS

-106 LLPHLL
+106 LLPSLL
-112 AQPSFAPLKN
+112 AKPSFAPLKN
-122 YLGQAEDEASPMNR
+122 YLGQAEADASPMNR

-153 NYRADWLEDWAQARD
+153 NYRADWLEDWANHKD
-168 QLRTQ
+168 TLRTQ

-180 FTTPLPTAQSWQPA
+180 FTTPLPATQSWQPE
-194 LWRDLLQD
+194 LWRDLLDD
-202 LATDEAVQLA
+202 LAADAEVKAELQH
-212 LSDVNNANNSAFRS
+212 SYSS
-226 RAEVHE
+226 RAKVHE

-239 SLHELNEGKGQRPA
+239 TLPEGQRPA

-294 YWGHVVESRVPLARL
+294 YWGHVVESRVPLAKL

-335 TLHTDTHPLLA
+335 KLHTDTHPLLA

-380 PAHTAAD
+380 PADTAAD
-387 AGREPNMLEHLQS
+387 EGREPTMLEHLQS
-400 ALLNL
+400 SLLNL
-405 EPLPNTPAPVQAN
+405 APLPDHLTDVPAD
-418 DTSIDM
+418 DTSVHF

-449 TLKPADIMV
+449 TLKPSDIMV

-471 AVFGRFAHSAQYHA
+471 AVFGRFASHA
-485 QHHDPR
+485 PR

-544 HDVAQLDTWLADAGV
+544 HDVAQLDTWLANAGV
-559 RWGLDAQHRKPWGI
+559 RWGLDAPHRKPWGI
-573 APDMPDANQNSWL
+573 APDMADANQNSWL
-586 FGIERLLLGYAMGS
+586 FGVERLLLGYAVGTS
-600 SITTGAMD
+600 RLVSTDAPQTD
-608 SAVKPNASALASAG
+608 NT
-622 AHSLATPWLD
+622 HDTLATPWLD
-632 TLPQAGVGGLDARVV
+632 TLPQPGVGGLDARVV

-666 EHTPTEWVAVL
+666 DHTPTEWVAVL
-677 QQLVALFFKP
+677 QQLVSLFFKP

-693 RLIERVMAP
+693 RLMERVMAP

-711 LARLDTPLPLVV
+711 LARLDSPLPLVV

-790 SAAQS
+790 GSTQS

-834 HEVKPP
+834 HEIKPP

-855 TQRNDKGEP
+855 TRGKDADSGQDI
-864 TPACV
+864 PAFDIHDQ
-869 APLQPLQAFSPK
+869 LQPLQAFSPK
-881 YFTQGSGFATYADDW
+881 YFTQGTGFETYAADW
-896 QRALSCTATASAS
+896 QRARPEASVAKTGHAS
-909 RTALS
+909 GNTRANNAAPS
-914 DSTAESSSAKA
+914 D
-925 PTELT
+925 LT
-930 LQDLQR
+930 LQHLQR
-936 LLRQPVE
+936 LLKQPVE
-943 VFLAERLRLRLDQPE
+943 VFLVDRLRLRLDKPE
-958 EAAEEEEPFSLDGLE
+958 EAAEEEEPFSLNGLE
-973 KYKLNQSIAL
+973 KYKLNQSIAQ
-983 ADDAQHALA
+983 ADDAEQAIA

-1006 EAQQSALLRDRDTLR
+1006 EAQQRLLLKDRSTLRD
-1021 KQLDAL
+1021 QLDVL
-1027 LPQWPHTLPVQSAHW
+1027 LPNWPHALSVQSAHW
-1042 QLGSTRLSAEWANG
+1042 QLGLTRLSAEWANG
-1056 QTLWRSNTAVD
+1056 QTLWRSNTDTPNA
-1067 GTGTNTGTDTKWLQV
+1067 NTQWLQV
-1082 TLRPG
+1082 ALRPG

-1097 VPRIDTLSQLWLHH
+1097 QARLDTLGHLWLHH

-1118 TPTTSVQIGF
+1118 VPTTSVQIGF
-1128 DAAIELKPIT
+1128 DAAVQLKPIA
-1138 ADAALA
+1138 ADAAQA
-1144 HLQNLCD
+1144 QLQDLCNA
-1151 VYLEAWA
+1151 YQEAWS
-1158 QPLPVAAK
+1158 QPLPIAAK
-1166 TACALVMGLYGGSKD
+1166 TACAYWMALKGDGKD
-1181 AMGKAQ
+1181 PLGKAQ
-1187 TAFNG
+1187 TTFNG
-1192 AHQKRGEYQDSQ
+1192 AHQKRGEYQDSS
-1204 ALQRVFTSFE
+1204 ALQRVFSRFDE
-1214 EIEASLNHWATRLYE
+1214 VADALPAWAERLYA
-1229 PMFKAAK
+1229 PMHSAAK
-1236 VIHLSADHAEDA
+1236 VIHLSEDGDTPGAPHA
-1248 DA
+1248 

>member
-86 DSVPAHMPLDKS
+86 SNVPAHMPLDKS

-106 LLPHLL
+106 LLPSLL
-112 AQPSFAPLKN
+112 AKPSFAPLKN
-122 YLGQAEDEASPMNR
+122 YLGQADADASPMNR

-153 NYRADWLEDWAQARD
+153 NYRADWLEDWANHKD
-168 QLRTQ
+168 TLRTQ

-180 FTTPLPTAQSWQPA
+180 FTTPLPAAQSWQPE
-194 LWRDLLQD
+194 LWRDLLDD
-202 LATDEAVQLA
+202 LAA
-212 LSDVNNANNSAFRS
+212 NAEVKAELQHSYSS
-226 RAEVHE
+226 RAKVHE

-239 SLHELNEGKGQRPA
+239 TLPEGQRPA

-294 YWGHVVESRVPLARL
+294 YWGHVVESRVPLAKL

-380 PAHTAAD
+380 PADTAAD
-387 AGREPNMLEHLQS
+387 EGREPTMLEHLQS
-400 ALLNL
+400 SLLNL
-405 EPLPNTPAPVQAN
+405 APLPDHLTDVPAD
-418 DTSIDM
+418 DTSVRF

-471 AVFGRFAHSAQYHA
+471 AVFGRFASNDA
-485 QHHDPR
+485 R

-559 RWGLDAQHRKPWGI
+559 RWGLDAPHRKPWGI
-573 APDMPDANQNSWL
+573 APGMADANQNSWL
-586 FGIERLLLGYAMGS
+586 FGIERLVLGYA
-600 SITTGAMD
+600 TGASD
-608 SAVKPNASALASAG
+608 D
-622 AHSLATPWLD
+622 LATPWTD
-632 TLPQAGVGGLDARVV
+632 TLPQAGVGGLDARVI

-661 LKLRQ
+661 IKLRQ

-711 LARLDTPLPLVV
+711 LARLDSPLPLVV

-790 SAAQS
+790 GSTQS

-855 TQRNDKGEP
+855 THDGGL
-864 TPACV
+864 ACD

-881 YFTQGSGFATYADDW
+881 YFTQDSTFQTYADDW
-896 QRALSCTATASAS
+896 QRAL
-909 RTALS
+909 L
-914 DSTAESSSAKA
+914 SSSASSA
-925 PTELT
+925 QITPNETVPTELT
-930 LQDLQR
+930 LQHLQR

-943 VFLAERLRLRLDQPE
+943 VFLVDRLRLRLDQPE

-973 KYKLNQSIAL
+973 KYKLNQRIAQ
-983 ADDAQHALA
+983 AEDAQQAID
-992 QLRLSGQLALAGFG
+992 QLRLSGQLAMAGFG
-1006 EAQQSALLRDRDTLR
+1006 EAQQHLFENDREKLRE
-1021 KQLDAL
+1021 QLDVL
-1027 LPQWPHTLPVQSAHW
+1027 LPKWPKHLSVQSAHW
-1042 QLGSTRLSAEWANG
+1042 QLGHTHLSAEWANG
-1056 QTLWRSNTAVD
+1056 QTMWH
-1067 GTGTNTGTDTKWLQV
+1067 TNGKAHVAGQQWLQV
-1082 TLRPG
+1082 ALRPG

-1097 VPRIDTLSQLWLHH
+1097 APRIDTLSQLWLHH

-1128 DAAIELKPIT
+1128 DAAIELKPIDADT
-1138 ADAALA
+1138 AQA
-1144 HLQNLCD
+1144 HLQDLCD
-1151 VYLEAWA
+1151 AYLEAWA

-1166 TACALVMGLYGGSKD
+1166 TACAFVMGVYGGSKD

-1187 TAFNG
+1187 AAFEG
-1192 AHQKRGEYQDSQ
+1192 GFGKSGEYTGSP

-1214 EIEASLNHWATRLYE
+1214 DVEDSLNHWATRLYE

-1236 VIHLSADHAEDA
+1236 VIHLNADHAEEA

>member
-1 MSSPHATGFMVLH
+1 MSSPHVTGFMVLH

-86 DSVPAHMPLDKS
+86 SHVPAHMPLDKS

-106 LLPHLL
+106 RLPDLL
-112 AQPSFAPLKN
+112 AQPSFAPLAN
-122 YLGQAEDEASPMNR
+122 YLGNEAPNSENSGADRGKGAAMNR

-153 NYRADWLEDWAQARD
+153 NYRADWLEDWANGLD

-173 AGTNASA
+173 THTA
-180 FTTPLPTAQSWQPA
+180 TPLPTAQSWQPA
-194 LWRDLLQD
+194 LWRDLLDD
-202 LATDEAVQLA
+202 LAADAEVKAELQH
-212 LSDVNNANNSAFRS
+212 SYSS
-226 RAEVHE
+226 RAKVHE

-239 SLHELNEGKGQRPA
+239 SLPEGQRPA

-294 YWGHVVESRVPLARL
+294 YWGHVVESRVPLIKL
-309 SKQRQAHKAGL
+309 SKLAKQRQSHKAGL
-320 PVPQDDGSLSEADQY
+320 PLPQDDGSLSESNQY
-335 TLHTDTHPLLA
+335 KLHTDTHPLLA

-360 GFDDVDQY
+360 DFDDVDRY

-380 PAHTAAD
+380 PALTAAD
-387 AGREPNMLEHLQS
+387 AHRTPTMLEHLQS

-405 EPLPNTPAPVQAN
+405 EPLPHAPTEVPAHDASVAF
-418 DTSIDM
+418 

-471 AVFGRFAHSAQYHA
+471 AVFGRFAHSAQ
-485 QHHDPR
+485 HHDPR

-524 VEWQSLFEVAAVRER
+524 VEWQSLFEVAAVRQR

-544 HDVAQLDTWLADAGV
+544 HDMAQLDAWLADAGV

-573 APDMPDANQNSWL
+573 APDMDDANQNSWL
-586 FGIERLLLGYAMGS
+586 FGIERLLLGYA
-600 SITTGAMD
+600 TGATTE
-608 SAVKPNASALASAG
+608 
-622 AHSLATPWLD
+622 LATPWAD

-661 LKLRQ
+661 LQLRQ
-666 EHTPTEWVAVL
+666 DHTPTEWVAVL

-687 SDEADE
+687 SDDGNE

-711 LARLDTPLPLVV
+711 LARLDVPLPLVV

-779 DFDLMSDAAHA
+779 DFDLMSEAAHA
-790 SAAQS
+790 GTAQS

-820 DKLYISWQGRRTTD
+820 DKLYLSWQGRRTTD

-840 SVLVAQLMDYLNAVW
+840 SVLVAQLMDYLNAMW
-855 TQRNDKGEP
+855 TRRNDKGEN
-864 TPACV
+864 TPACA

-896 QRALSCTATASAS
+896 QRALRPSTASAS
-909 RTALS
+909 TALP
-914 DSTAESSSAKA
+914 DSAA

-930 LQDLQR
+930 LQHLQR

-943 VFLAERLRLRLDQPE
+943 VFLIDRLRLRLDKP
-958 EAAEEEEPFSLDGLE
+958 EAAAEQEEPFSLDGLE
-973 KYKLNQSIAL
+973 KYKLNQSIAQ
-983 ADDAQHALA
+983 AEDAEHALA

-1006 EAQQSALLRDRDTLR
+1006 QAQQSLLLRDRQTLR
-1021 KQLDAL
+1021 DQLDVL
-1027 LPQWPHTLPVQSAHW
+1027 LPNWPLTLGVQSAHW
-1042 QLGSTRLSAEWANG
+1042 QLGRTQLSAEWSNAQTIWRTDRNG
-1056 QTLWRSNTAVD
+1056 HAWQ
-1067 GTGTNTGTDTKWLQV
+1067 QV
-1082 TLRPG
+1082 ALRPG

-1097 VPRIDTLSQLWLHH
+1097 RARLDTLSHLWLHH

-1128 DAAIELKPIT
+1128 DAAVELQPIS
-1138 ADAALA
+1138 AAQAQA
-1144 HLQNLCD
+1144 HLQDLCD
-1151 VYLEAWA
+1151 AYVEAWA
-1158 QPLPVAAK
+1158 QPLPVAGK
-1166 TACALVMGLYGGSKD
+1166 TACAFIMGVAAVHKD
-1181 AMGKAQ
+1181 PMGKAR
-1187 TAFNG
+1187 TAFDG
-1192 AHQKRGEYQDSQ
+1192 THQKRGEYQDSP
-1204 ALQRVFTSFE
+1204 ALQRVFNSFADLAE
-1214 EIEASLNHWATRLYE
+1214 SLDTWAIRLYE
-1229 PMFKAAK
+1229 PMRKAAK
-1236 VIHLSADHAEDA
+1236 VIHLSANSAESAEEA